1 MNSMN
6 DWIIESNEDYLY
18 ISYKD
23 KPGSIYI
30 KKECEG
36 FVVDIVDN
44 GGFVNA
50 STYALYNELMS
61 ENDE

>member
-6 DWIIESNEDYLY
+6 DWIIESDEDYLY

-61 ENDE
+61 EDEE

>member
-1 MNSMN
+1 MN

-61 ENDE
+61 EDNE